1 MSMNMNY
8 QTGILAAIP
17 PVARY
22 LTFQAKHQADIRPAI
37 TQLLN
42 VTDGESVVL
51 GFGKAL
57 LLQLGMQQPRLPNF
71 PSYTHAGINIPST
84 PADIWCWLRGSERGD
99 LLLKSQEI
107 IACLAPAFDCV
118 SVIDGFCHQQGRDLT
133 GYEDGTENPVDQAA
147 LDAAFV
153 KDQNDALDGGS
164 FVAVQQWLHDMSG
177 FKRMSSE
184 QQDHSIG
191 RRRTDNEELDDAP
204 ESAHVKRTAQES
216 FSPEAFVL
224 RRSMAWSAEA
234 HGGLVFVAFGHSL
247 QAFSA
252 QLRRMVGLED
262 GIADAL
268 FTFTRPIT
276 GAYFW
281 CPPVKNG
288 RVQLAVSS

>member
-1 MSMNMNY
+1 MNY

-22 LTFQAKHQADIRPAI
+22 LTFQAKHQADIRPAL

-42 VTDGESVVL
+42 LADGDSVVV

-57 LLQLGMQQPRLPNF
+57 LLQLGIQQPRLANF
-71 PSYTHAGINIPST
+71 PSYTHAGIHIPST
-84 PADIWCWLRGSERGD
+84 PADIWCWLRGTERGD
-99 LLLKSQEI
+99 LFLQSQEI
-107 IACLAPAFDCV
+107 ISCLQSAFDCV

-133 GYEDGTENPVDQAA
+133 GYEDGTENPVDNAA
-147 LDAAFV
+147 LNAAFV
-153 KDQNDALDGGS
+153 QGQGENLDGGS
-164 FVAVQQWLHDMSG
+164 FVAVQQWLHNMSS
-177 FKRMSSE
+177 FKNMSSE
-184 QQDHSIG
+184 QQDHTFG

-204 ESAHVKRTAQES
+204 DSAHVKRTAQES

-234 HGGLVFVAFGHSL
+234 QGGLVFVSFGHSL
-247 QAFSA
+247 QAFNA

-262 GIADAL
+262 GITHAL
-268 FTFTRPIT
+268 FTFTHPLT